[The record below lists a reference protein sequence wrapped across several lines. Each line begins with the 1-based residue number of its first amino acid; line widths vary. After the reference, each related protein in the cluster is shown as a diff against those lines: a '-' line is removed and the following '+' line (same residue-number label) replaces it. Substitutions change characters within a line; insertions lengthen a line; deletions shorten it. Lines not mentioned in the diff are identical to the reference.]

1 MPWKGKREGATRRE
15 RGKNR
20 EGHSCVA
27 EEVRP
32 PGEGV
37 VGRGDAPQA
46 GDEVVERLERVLQ
59 ARVLQRR
66 FSQGLARLRYVRGV
80 LAQTLVRLRE
90 ICLER
95 RVLRPGGPGRG
106 GGVEGGGELQ
116 ARVAKFQGE
125 IRDGGVSRVRGRAR
139 DGWWLGGVRARG
151 AREFALHSRTR
162 GGGAT
167 VSVEARD
174 LDEGDERGDEVVH
187 GRELSGERRHPE
199 RRRHISAS
207 ARASTRRLRSVRV
220 SSVAGRFPAGSQKT
234 FRRDGSWQAVAQFI
248 STEKRTIE
256 AGAGCARTSRW
267 SLTHPTIFARCS

>member
-59 ARVLQRR
+59 ARVLERR
-66 FSQGLARLRYVRGV
+66 LSQGLARLRHVRGV

-125 IRDGGVSRVRGRAR
+125 VCDGSVSRVRGQAR
-139 DGWWLGGVRARG
+139 DGGWLGGVRARG

-199 RRRHISAS
+199 R
-207 ARASTRRLRSVRV
+207 
-220 SSVAGRFPAGSQKT
+220 
-234 FRRDGSWQAVAQFI
+234 
-248 STEKRTIE
+248 
-256 AGAGCARTSRW
+256 
-267 SLTHPTIFARCS
+267 